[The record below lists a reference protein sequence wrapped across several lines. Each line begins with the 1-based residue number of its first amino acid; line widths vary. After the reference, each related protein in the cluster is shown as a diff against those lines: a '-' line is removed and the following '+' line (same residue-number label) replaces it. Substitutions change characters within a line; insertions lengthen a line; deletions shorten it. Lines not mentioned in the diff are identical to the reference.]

1 MTAREESAPRI
12 LGPRINYRT
21 ERDNGG
27 EALHVTVAFNAC
39 VPVLQPA
46 GTPSAPTWSRVRD
59 MCGDGAAEYVSCCG
73 NDFSDLT
80 EELAVFTRGWSA
92 AAFVVEARD
101 GRLIAAAAKG
111 QGLEVVRITPGE
123 VHPAPDSSPTL
134 WRPRGLR
141 ARASRRRRCARLH
154 APAPRTSCT
163 DSAPVHRAVL
173 T

>member
-80 EELAVFTRGWSA
+80 KELAVFTRGWSA